1 MAKRGSWSA
10 VYDWMLELDLTASE
24 LLIYSRILS
33 FSSSEVGGY
42 IGKVDSLAQWG
53 RCTRRQAHR
62 VLNNLMERGFVKKS
76 YIKTDIGTGIK
87 YTAECDIKSQHC
99 DTMSQHCDTMSHQHD
114 TMSHEGVTPCHS
126 ECDTESLPTLYNK
139 NIYNNI
145 SYSSSG
151 NIDTPV
157 EQQPQQP
164 PTVEE
169 IRNYCGEIGSGVDP
183 QRFHDYY
190 SLRDWQ
196 GDSGSIASPEKWQA
210 IVRLWGSN
218 EASKQTDKQEAYYRG
233 SFDTDEFFEA
243 ALKNSYG
250 G

>member
-33 FSSSEVGGY
+33 FSSSEVGGF

-99 DTMSQHCDTMSHQHD
+99 DTMSHQYD

-126 ECDTESLPTLYNK
+126 ECDTESLATLYN
-139 NIYNNI
+139 NIYNNTI
-145 SYSSSG
+145 IGGG
-151 NIDTPV
+151 NIDTSV
-157 EQQPQQP
+157 KQPPPP

-169 IRNYCGEIGSGVDP
+169 IEAYCREIGNGIDAK
-183 QRFHDYY
+183 RFHDYY
-190 SLRDWQ
+190 SLRDWKWRE
-196 GDSGSIASPEKWQA
+196 GPITEPEKWQA
-210 IVRLWGSN
+210 VLRLWGKDKPKK
-218 EASKQTDKQEAYYRG
+218 EDKQEAYYGG

>member
-53 RCTRRQAHR
+53 RCHR
-62 VLNNLMERGFVKKS
+62 VHVHRILNKLVERGLVQKS
-76 YIKTDIGTGIK
+76 HVKTDMGTVIK
-87 YTAECDIKSQHC
+87 YSADCNVGLQQCNMRLQQCNTEL
-99 DTMSQHCDTMSHQHD
+99 HD
-114 TMSHEGVTPCHS
+114 GVTQGYS
-126 ECDTESLPTLYNK
+126 ECNTELQPTLYNN
-139 NIYNNI
+139 NIYNNTI
-145 SYSSSG
+145 IGGG
-151 NIDTPV
+151 NIDTSV
-157 EQQPQQP
+157 KQPPPP

-169 IRNYCGEIGSGVDP
+169 IEAYCREIGNGIDAK
-183 QRFHDYY
+183 RFHDYY
-190 SLRDWQ
+190 SLRDWKWRE
-196 GDSGSIASPEKWQA
+196 GPITEPEKWQA
-210 IVRLWGSN
+210 VLRLWGKDKPKN
-218 EASKQTDKQEAYYRG
+218 KDKQDQFYGG

>member
-53 RCTRRQAHR
+53 RCHR
-62 VLNNLMERGFVKKS
+62 VHVHRILNKLVERGLVQKS
-76 YIKTDIGTGIK
+76 HVKTDMGTVIK
-87 YTAECDIKSQHC
+87 YSADCNIGLQQCNMMLQKCNTEL
-99 DTMSQHCDTMSHQHD
+99 HD
-114 TMSHEGVTPCHS
+114 GVTQGYS
-126 ECDTESLPTLYNK
+126 ECNTELQPTYYNN
-139 NIYNNI
+139 NIYNNTI
-145 SYSSSG
+145 IGGG
-151 NIDTPV
+151 NIDTSV
-157 EQQPQQP
+157 KQPPPP
-164 PTVEE
+164 PTVDE
-169 IRNYCGEIGSGVDP
+169 IEAYCREIGNGIDAK
-183 QRFHDYY
+183 RFHDYY
-190 SLRDWQ
+190 SLRDWKWRE
-196 GDSGSIASPEKWQA
+196 GPITEPEKWQA
-210 IVRLWGSN
+210 VLRLWGKDKPKK
-218 EASKQTDKQEAYYRG
+218 EDKQEAYYGG

>member
-33 FSSSEVGGY
+33 FSSSEVGGF

-53 RCTRRQAHR
+53 RCTRQYAHK
-62 VLNNLMERGFVKKS
+62 VLNTLISRGLVQKT
-76 YIKTDIGTGIK
+76 YVKTDMGTVIK
-87 YTAECDIKSQHC
+87 YTANCQLSLHQCQQSLHDSHLSLHQSVNSD
-99 DTMSQHCDTMSHQHD
+99 DTDCQLS
-114 TMSHEGVTPCHS
+114 
-126 ECDTESLPTLYNK
+126 SLPTIYNN
-139 NIYNNI
+139 NIYNNTVI
-145 SYSSSG
+145 GVG

-157 EQQPQQP
+157 KPPPP

-169 IRNYCGEIGSGVDP
+169 IDAYCRERGNGIDP
-183 QRFHDYY
+183 QRFWDYY
-190 SLRDWQ
+190 SLREWRWKE
-196 GDSGSIASPEKWQA
+196 GSITDPEKWKA
-210 IVRLWGSN
+210 VLRLWESKEREKG
-218 EASKQTDKQEAYYRG
+218 KQTDKQEAYYGG

>member
-1 MAKRGSWSA
+1 MSKRGSWSA
-10 VYDWMLELDLTASE
+10 VYDWMIELDLTASE

-33 FSSSEVGGY
+33 FSGSEVGGF
-42 IGKVDSLAQWG
+42 IGKVDSLAKWG
-53 RCTRRQAHR
+53 RCTRVHAHR
-62 VLNNLMERGFVKKS
+62 ILNGLVGRGLVQKSHVKTES
-76 YIKTDIGTGIK
+76 GTVIK
-87 YTAECDIKSQHC
+87 YSADCNIGLQQCNMRLQQCNMRLHDSVTSDYTECNIESQ
-99 DTMSQHCDTMSHQHD
+99 
-114 TMSHEGVTPCHS
+114 
-126 ECDTESLPTLYNK
+126 PTINNN

-164 PTVEE
+164 PPTVEE
-169 IRNYCGEIGSGVDP
+169 IKKYCGETGSGVDP
-183 QRFHDYY
+183 QRFYDYY

-196 GDSGSIASPEKWQA
+196 GENGSIAPPEKWQA
-210 IVRLWGSN
+210 ILRLW
-218 EASKQTDKQEAYYRG
+218 ESKETNRQTDEQKPFGGG
-233 SFDTDEFFEA
+233 SFDTDAFFEA

>member
-62 VLNNLMERGFVKKS
+62 VLNNLMERGLVRKS
-76 YIKTDIGTGIK
+76 YVKTDIGTGIK
-87 YTAECDIKSQHC
+87 YTAECDAK
-99 DTMSQHCDTMSHQHD
+99 SQHCDTMSHQYD
-114 TMSHEGVTPCHS
+114 AMSHEGMTPCHS

-139 NIYNNI
+139 NIYNNTI
-145 SYSSSG
+145 IGGG
-151 NIDTPV
+151 NIDTSV
-157 EQQPQQP
+157 KQPPPP

-169 IRNYCGEIGSGVDP
+169 IEAYCREIGNGIDAK
-183 QRFHDYY
+183 RFHDYY
-190 SLRDWQ
+190 SLRDWKWRE
-196 GDSGSIASPEKWQA
+196 GPITEPEKWQA
-210 IVRLWGSN
+210 VLRLWGKDKPKK
-218 EASKQTDKQEAYYRG
+218 EDKQEAYYGG

>member
-99 DTMSQHCDTMSHQHD
+99 DAMSHQYD

-126 ECDTESLPTLYNK
+126 ECDTESLPTLYNN
-139 NIYNNI
+139 NIYNNTI
-145 SYSSSG
+145 IGGG
-151 NIDTPV
+151 NIDTSV
-157 EQQPQQP
+157 KQPPPP

-169 IRNYCGEIGSGVDP
+169 IEAYCREIGNGIDAK
-183 QRFHDYY
+183 RFHDYY
-190 SLRDWQ
+190 SLRDWKWRE
-196 GDSGSIASPEKWQA
+196 GPITEPEKWQA
-210 IVRLWGSN
+210 VVRLWGKDKPKN
-218 EASKQTDKQEAYYRG
+218 EDKQDQFYGG

-243 ALKNSYG
+243 ALAKSYG

>member
-10 VYDWMLELDLTASE
+10 VYDWMVELDLTASE

-33 FSSSEVGGY
+33 FSSSEVGGFV
-42 IGKVDSLAQWG
+42 GKVDSLAKWG

-62 VLNNLMERGFVKKS
+62 VLNNLIDRGLVRKS
-76 YIKTDIGTGIK
+76 YIKTDLGAGIK
-87 YTAECDIKSQHC
+87 YTAECDTK
-99 DTMSQHCDTMSHQHD
+99 SQHCDTMSHQYD
-114 TMSHEGVTPCHS
+114 TMSHDGMTPCHS
-126 ECDTESLPTLYNK
+126 ECDTESLPTLYNN

-157 EQQPQQP
+157 EQQLQQPP

-169 IRNYCGEIGSGVDP
+169 VKKYCEETGSGVDP
-183 QRFHDYY
+183 QRFYDYY

-196 GDSGSIASPEKWQA
+196 GENGSIAPPEKWQA
-210 IVRLWGSN
+210 ILRLWESKETN
-218 EASKQTDKQEAYYRG
+218 KQTDEQKQYCGG
-233 SFDTDEFFEA
+233 SFDTDAFFEA
-243 ALKNSYG
+243 ALAKSYG

>member
-33 FSSSEVGGY
+33 FSASEVGGF

-87 YTAECDIKSQHC
+87 YTAECDIKSH
-99 DTMSQHCDTMSHQHD
+99 HCDTMSHQYD

-126 ECDTESLPTLYNK
+126 ECDTESLSTLYNN
-139 NIYNNI
+139 NIYNNTI
-145 SYSSSG
+145 IGGG
-151 NIDTPV
+151 NIDTSV
-157 EQQPQQP
+157 KQPPPP

-169 IRNYCGEIGSGVDP
+169 IDAYCREIGNGIDAK
-183 QRFHDYY
+183 RFHDYY
-190 SLRDWQ
+190 SLRDWKWRE
-196 GDSGSIASPEKWQA
+196 GPITEPEKWQA
-210 IVRLWGSN
+210 VLRLWGKDKPKK
-218 EASKQTDKQEAYYRG
+218 EDKQDQFYGG

>member
-33 FSSSEVGGY
+33 FSSSEVGGF
-42 IGKVDSLAQWG
+42 IGKVDSLATWG

-62 VLNNLMERGFVKKS
+62 VLNNLMERGLVKKS

-99 DTMSQHCDTMSHQHD
+99 DTMSHQYD

-126 ECDTESLPTLYNK
+126 ECDTESLPSLYNN
-139 NIYNNI
+139 NIYNNTI
-145 SYSSSG
+145 IGVG

-157 EQQPQQP
+157 KPPPP

-169 IRNYCGEIGSGVDP
+169 IDAYCRERGNGIDP
-183 QRFHDYY
+183 QRFWDYY
-190 SLRDWQ
+190 SLREWRWKE
-196 GDSGSIASPEKWQA
+196 GSITDPEKWQA
-210 IVRLWGSN
+210 VLRLWESKEREKG
-218 EASKQTDKQEAYYRG
+218 KQTDKQDQFYGG

-243 ALKNSYG
+243 ALAKSYG

>member
-53 RCTRRQAHR
+53 RCHR
-62 VLNNLMERGFVKKS
+62 VHVHRILNKLVERGLVQKS
-76 YIKTDIGTGIK
+76 HIKTDMGTVIK
-87 YTAECDIKSQHC
+87 YSADCNIGLQQCNMRLQQCNTEL
-99 DTMSQHCDTMSHQHD
+99 HD
-114 TMSHEGVTPCHS
+114 GVTPGYS
-126 ECDTESLPTLYNK
+126 ECNTELQPTLYNN
-139 NIYNNI
+139 NIYNNTI
-145 SYSSSG
+145 IGGG
-151 NIDTPV
+151 NIDTSV
-157 EQQPQQP
+157 KQPPPP

-169 IRNYCGEIGSGVDP
+169 IEAYCREIGNGIDAK
-183 QRFHDYY
+183 RFHDYY
-190 SLRDWQ
+190 SLREWKWRE
-196 GDSGSIASPEKWQA
+196 GPITEPEKWQA
-210 IVRLWGSN
+210 VLRLWGKDKP
-218 EASKQTDKQEAYYRG
+218 EKEDKQEAYCGG

>member
-62 VLNNLMERGFVKKS
+62 VLNNLMERGLVKKT

-87 YTAECDIKSQHC
+87 YTAECDIKSH
-99 DTMSQHCDTMSHQHD
+99 HCDTMSHQYD
-114 TMSHEGVTPCHS
+114 TMSHEGVTPSHS
-126 ECDTESLPTLYNK
+126 ECDTDSLPTYYNN
-139 NIYNNI
+139 NIYNNTI
-145 SYSSSG
+145 IGGG
-151 NIDTPV
+151 NIDTSVKQTP
-157 EQQPQQP
+157 PP

-169 IRNYCGEIGSGVDP
+169 IEAYCREIGNGIDAK
-183 QRFHDYY
+183 RFHDYY
-190 SLRDWQ
+190 SLRDWKWRE
-196 GDSGSIASPEKWQA
+196 GPITEPEKWQA
-210 IVRLWGSN
+210 VLRLWGKDKPKK
-218 EASKQTDKQEAYYRG
+218 EDKQEAYNGG

>member
-33 FSSSEVGGY
+33 FSSSEVGGF

-53 RCTRRQAHR
+53 RCHR
-62 VLNNLMERGFVKKS
+62 VHVHRILNKLVERGLVQKS
-76 YIKTDIGTGIK
+76 HVKTDMGTVIK
-87 YTAECDIKSQHC
+87 YSADCNIGLQQCNMRLQHC
-99 DTMSQHCDTMSHQHD
+99 NTELHD
-114 TMSHEGVTPCHS
+114 GVTLCYS
-126 ECDTESLPTLYNK
+126 ECNTELQPTLYNN
-139 NIYNNI
+139 NIYNNTI
-145 SYSSSG
+145 IGVG

-157 EQQPQQP
+157 KPPPP

-169 IRNYCGEIGSGVDP
+169 IDAYCRERGNGIDP
-183 QRFHDYY
+183 QRFWDYY
-190 SLRDWQ
+190 SLREWRWKE
-196 GDSGSIASPEKWQA
+196 GSITDPEKWKA
-210 IVRLWGSN
+210 VLRLWESKEREKG
-218 EASKQTDKQEAYYRG
+218 KQTDKQDQFYGG

>member
-53 RCTRRQAHR
+53 RCHR
-62 VLNNLMERGFVKKS
+62 VHVHRILNKLVERGLVQKS
-76 YIKTDIGTGIK
+76 HVKTDMGTVIK
-87 YTAECDIKSQHC
+87 YSADCNIGLQQCNMRLQQCNTEL
-99 DTMSQHCDTMSHQHD
+99 HD
-114 TMSHEGVTPCHS
+114 GVTPGYS
-126 ECDTESLPTLYNK
+126 ECNTELQPTLYNN
-139 NIYNNI
+139 NIYNNTI
-145 SYSSSG
+145 IGGG
-151 NIDTPV
+151 NIDTSV
-157 EQQPQQP
+157 KQPPPP

-169 IRNYCGEIGSGVDP
+169 IEAYCREIGNGIDAK
-183 QRFHDYY
+183 RFHDYY
-190 SLRDWQ
+190 SLRDWKWRE
-196 GDSGSIASPEKWQA
+196 GPITEPEKWQA
-210 IVRLWGSN
+210 VLRLWGKDKPKK
-218 EASKQTDKQEAYYRG
+218 EDKQEAYNGG

>member
-33 FSSSEVGGY
+33 FSSSEVGGF

-99 DTMSQHCDTMSHQHD
+99 DTTSHQYD
-114 TMSHEGVTPCHS
+114 TMSHEGVTPCRS
-126 ECDTESLPTLYNK
+126 ECDTESLPTLYNN
-139 NIYNNI
+139 NIYNNTI
-145 SYSSSG
+145 IGGG
-151 NIDTPV
+151 NIDTSV
-157 EQQPQQP
+157 KQPPPP

-169 IRNYCGEIGSGVDP
+169 IDAYCRERGNGIDP
-183 QRFHDYY
+183 QRFWDYY
-190 SLRDWQ
+190 SLREWRWKE
-196 GDSGSIASPEKWQA
+196 GSITDPEKWQA
-210 IVRLWGSN
+210 VLRLWESKEREKG
-218 EASKQTDKQEAYYRG
+218 KQTDKQEAYYGG

-243 ALKNSYG
+243 ALKNSYVG
-250 G
+250 

>member
-53 RCTRRQAHR
+53 RCHR
-62 VLNNLMERGFVKKS
+62 VHVHRILNKLVERGLVQKS
-76 YIKTDIGTGIK
+76 HIKTDMGTVIK
-87 YTAECDIKSQHC
+87 YSADCNIGLQQCNMRLQQCNTEL
-99 DTMSQHCDTMSHQHD
+99 HD
-114 TMSHEGVTPCHS
+114 GVTPGYS
-126 ECDTESLPTLYNK
+126 ECNTELQPTLYNN
-139 NIYNNI
+139 NIYTNTI
-145 SYSSSG
+145 IGGG
-151 NIDTPV
+151 NIDTSV
-157 EQQPQQP
+157 KQPPPP

-169 IRNYCGEIGSGVDP
+169 IEAYCREIGNGIDAK
-183 QRFHDYY
+183 RFHDYY
-190 SLRDWQ
+190 SLREWKWRE
-196 GDSGSIASPEKWQA
+196 GPITEPEKWQA
-210 IVRLWGSN
+210 VLRLWGKDKP
-218 EASKQTDKQEAYYRG
+218 EKEDKQEAYCGG

>member
-33 FSSSEVGGY
+33 FSSSEVGGF

-99 DTMSQHCDTMSHQHD
+99 DTMSHQYD

-126 ECDTESLPTLYNK
+126 ECDTESLATLYNN
-139 NIYNNI
+139 NIYNNTI
-145 SYSSSG
+145 IGGG
-151 NIDTPV
+151 NIDTSV
-157 EQQPQQP
+157 KQPPPP

-169 IRNYCGEIGSGVDP
+169 IEAYCREIGNGIDAK
-183 QRFHDYY
+183 RFHDYY
-190 SLRDWQ
+190 SLRDWKWRE
-196 GDSGSIASPEKWQA
+196 GPITEPEKWQA
-210 IVRLWGSN
+210 VLRLWGKDKPKK
-218 EASKQTDKQEAYYRG
+218 EDKQEAYYGG

>member
-53 RCTRRQAHR
+53 RCTRQYAHK
-62 VLNNLMERGFVKKS
+62 VLNTLIDRGLVQKS
-76 YIKTDIGTGIK
+76 YVKTDRGTVIK
-87 YTAECDIKSQHC
+87 YTADCQLSLQQCQHSLQDC
-99 DTMSQHCDTMSHQHD
+99 QLSLQQDVNTVDTDCQLNTQ
-114 TMSHEGVTPCHS
+114 
-126 ECDTESLPTLYNK
+126 PTLYN
-139 NIYNNI
+139 NNI
-145 SYSSSG
+145 HNNTIIGGG
-151 NIDTPV
+151 NIDTSV
-157 EQQPQQP
+157 KQPPPP

-169 IRNYCGEIGSGVDP
+169 IEAYCREIGNGIDAK
-183 QRFHDYY
+183 RFHDYY
-190 SLRDWQ
+190 SLRDWKWRE
-196 GDSGSIASPEKWQA
+196 GPITEPEKWQA
-210 IVRLWGSN
+210 VLRLWGKDKPKK
-218 EASKQTDKQEAYYRG
+218 EDKQDQFYGG

-243 ALKNSYG
+243 ALKSSYG

>member
-24 LLIYSRILS
+24 LLIYSRIVS
-33 FSSSEVGGY
+33 FSNSEVGGY

-62 VLNNLMERGFVKKS
+62 VLNTLMERGLVRKS

-87 YTAECDIKSQHC
+87 YTAECDTK
-99 DTMSQHCDTMSHQHD
+99 SQHCDTMSHQYD
-114 TMSHEGVTPCHS
+114 TMSHEGMTPRHS
-126 ECDTESLPTLYNK
+126 KCDTESLPSIYNK
-139 NIYNNI
+139 NIYNNTI
-145 SYSSSG
+145 IGGG
-151 NIDTPV
+151 NIDTSV
-157 EQQPQQP
+157 EPTPP

-169 IRNYCGEIGSGVDP
+169 IENYCKERGNAVDP
-183 QRFHDYY
+183 SRFHAYY
-190 SLRDWQ
+190 SLREWKRRE
-196 GDSGSIASPEKWQA
+196 GSITEPEKWQA
-210 IVRLWGSN
+210 ILRLW
-218 EASKQTDKQEAYYRG
+218 ESKETNRTDNSKDNTFEHS

-243 ALKNSYG
+243 ALAKSYG

>member
-10 VYDWMLELDLTASE
+10 VYDWMLDLDLTASE

-53 RCTRRQAHR
+53 RCHR
-62 VLNNLMERGFVKKS
+62 VHVHRILNKLVERGLVQKSHVK
-76 YIKTDIGTGIK
+76 TEMGTVIK
-87 YTAECDIKSQHC
+87 YSADCNIGLQHC
-99 DTMSQHCDTMSHQHD
+99 NMMLQQCNTELHD
-114 TMSHEGVTPCHS
+114 GVTQGYS
-126 ECDTESLPTLYNK
+126 ECNTELQPTYYNN

-145 SYSSSG
+145 NYSSSG

-157 EQQPQQP
+157 EQQPQQPQQP

-169 IRNYCGEIGSGVDP
+169 IRNYCGEIGSSVDP

-210 IVRLWGSN
+210 VVRLWGSK
-218 EASKQTDKQEAYYRG
+218 EASKQTDKQEAYFGG